1 VYRIKNIIKMNK
13 RKTVDGDID
22 NIHHHKRYKAD
33 TTIVFKASPQ
43 RRLSGKTVSR
53 GKASRRLD
61 IRSKATV
68 AAPRTRRER
77 GGGGGEEE
85 TWWCRLTIRRR
96 QLTIRR
102 QQLGIRGGGG
112 LTSSCSSGG
121 GLGDDGSDDGGEATE
136 RWSRWRW

>member
-1 VYRIKNIIKMNK
+1 MNK
-13 RKTVDGDID
+13 RKAVDGDID

-68 AAPRTRRER
+68 AVPRTRRER
-77 GGGGGEEE
+77 GGG
-85 TWWCRLTIRRR
+85 RRR
-96 QLTIRR
+96 PGGDGSRS
-102 QQLGIRGGGG
+102 GGGSSGSGGGG
-112 LTSSCSSGG
+112 SRSGG
-121 GLGDDGSDDGGEATE
+121 SSLGFTVAVA
-136 RWSRWRW
+136 